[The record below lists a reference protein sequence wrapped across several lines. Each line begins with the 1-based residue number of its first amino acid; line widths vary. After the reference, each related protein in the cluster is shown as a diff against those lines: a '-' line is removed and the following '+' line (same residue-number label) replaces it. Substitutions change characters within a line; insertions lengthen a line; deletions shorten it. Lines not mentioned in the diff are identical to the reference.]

1 VCFWGER
8 HANTHHDEGECSVKW
23 GWVFRRSFLT
33 GVQLKPELS
42 GTFWRC
48 ILSRVVGNAKAAPA
62 SPNHIWILK
71 CQAPKDIL
79 SFCVLTMSSFLAVRF
94 TLRFPGIQMYL
105 ALSTAHLLNV
115 PLPLEIQNRCCFC
128 LLLLFSICVS
138 FFEIFFFYY

>member
-1 VCFWGER
+1 LIGNLWF
-8 HANTHHDEGECSVKW
+8 H
-23 GWVFRRSFLT
+23 RSSLDNFFP
-33 GVQLKPELS
+33 VH
-42 GTFWRC
+42 
-48 ILSRVVGNAKAAPA
+48 
-62 SPNHIWILK
+62 HIWILK

-138 FFEIFFFYY
+138 FFEFFFIINLLLDTLLSRSVCRTSLSTSRSVFYLRLSSILPSVLFNFH